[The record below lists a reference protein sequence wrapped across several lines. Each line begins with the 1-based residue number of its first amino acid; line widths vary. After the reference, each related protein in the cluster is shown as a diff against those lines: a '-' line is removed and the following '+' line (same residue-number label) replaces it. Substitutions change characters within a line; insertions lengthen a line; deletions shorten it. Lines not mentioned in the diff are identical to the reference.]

1 MQEEHV
7 DQAEATEQPAG
18 EAVDTDMVDAVDQ
31 QAAASDGSA
40 SEAEPEV
47 PDDASDTIKAAQ
59 AHIGNL
65 DMDQQ
70 RTAAKKAI

>member
-7 DQAEATEQPAG
+7 DQAEGTEQRAG
-18 EAVDTDMVDAVDQ
+18 EAADTDMVDAVDQ

-59 AHIGNL
+59 AYIGNL